1 MEGKQKELVHDL
13 KRQYRL
19 WTPVF
24 VVIVLATLA
33 SFMVGQGSNSG
44 TSVYLVRVGGTATY
58 VGFLAVVFS
67 VAAAVARIV
76 VGPVIDRRG
85 RRNVIVAGGLFMLAG
100 TLGPLA
106 SHELVP
112 FVVWRFLQGVGFS
125 ACTTA
130 LATAAADVLPQERLG
145 EGIGYYGLGQA
156 VSMSIGPALALFLAN
171 TEPPENLFIGLAC
184 CSVAATVLG
193 FFVRYERDP
202 EGLPA
207 TSEYRQRWEQR
218 HGASVPG
225 ADGAASDADAGEGA
239 ERSGFLASI
248 IEPRALPG
256 TIPMLAMSPAY
267 GFGIFFVG
275 LFGTAMGVGSPGM
288 FYTVSAVAMI
298 AVRLGA
304 GRFMDRSSAI
314 KIFAVAV
321 VTGLICYVMLL
332 FAAAGPAWA
341 AGLYYAAGIPYGI
354 SIGLAIPINQSV
366 AVKNS
371 PASRWG
377 ATNALFMLASDVG
390 IGLSCLVWGM
400 VNDAFGFSV
409 TMLCVMGCIVAA
421 FGLAWLCYPAS
432 DKRWRKR
439 S

>member
-1 MEGKQKELVHDL
+1 
-13 KRQYRL
+13 
-19 WTPVF
+19 
-24 VVIVLATLA
+24 
-33 SFMVGQGSNSG
+33 
-44 TSVYLVRVGGTATY
+44 
-58 VGFLAVVFS
+58 
-67 VAAAVARIV
+67 
-76 VGPVIDRRG
+76 
-85 RRNVIVAGGLFMLAG
+85 
-100 TLGPLA
+100 
-106 SHELVP
+106 
-112 FVVWRFLQGVGFS
+112 
-125 ACTTA
+125 
-130 LATAAADVLPQERLG
+130 
-145 EGIGYYGLGQA
+145 
-156 VSMSIGPALALFLAN
+156 
-171 TEPPENLFIGLAC
+171 
-184 CSVAATVLG
+184 
-193 FFVRYERDP
+193 
-202 EGLPA
+202 
-207 TSEYRQRWEQR
+207 
-218 HGASVPG
+218 
-225 ADGAASDADAGEGA
+225 
-239 ERSGFLASI
+239 
-248 IEPRALPG
+248 
-256 TIPMLAMSPAY
+256 
-267 GFGIFFVG
+267 
-275 LFGTAMGVGSPGM
+275 M

-314 KIFAVAV
+314 RIFAVAV

-332 FAAAGPAWA
+332 GAAAGPAWA